1 MAAFGSSS
9 GAQGGEVSGGA
20 FGYSLNVSLFGAPQP
35 AVGPVPTVTLPPGG
49 SATAITGTAPSGD
62 AGAGPAKFF
71 SSDAIDV
78 STEGTPGG
86 TVKSSAK
93 IGQINTS
100 GQEAF
105 TAGGLESSCEA
116 SAGGATGKV
125 RVTEGTLMTDSG
137 DDDPQ
142 NSIADHPPVSVDI
155 PADPAPNTSFEG
167 HIHVNGATDQF
178 QYIFNEQVTNADGS
192 ITVNGGHE
200 KILGPTA
207 VGDLLVGQTKCA
219 GAGGAANPTPTA
231 AENPTPAATGTTT
244 GGTGTGGTGMATTGT
259 DILPLA
265 FLGLELL
272 VVGGLAIRWAGRRR
286 AWPRG

>member
-9 GAQGGEVSGGA
+9 GAQSGEVSGGA

-49 SATAITGTAPSGD
+49 SAAAITGTAPKGD

-71 SSDAIDV
+71 SSDALDV

-105 TAGGLESSCEA
+105 TAGGITSSCEA
-116 SAGGATGKV
+116 SAAGVTGKV
-125 RVTEGTLMTDSG
+125 NITEGTLMTDSG
-137 DDDPQ
+137 DDDPT
-142 NSIADHPPVSVDI
+142 NSIPEHPPVSIDI

-167 HIHVNGATDQF
+167 ELHVNGATDK
-178 QYIFNEQVTNADGS
+178 YRYVFNEQVTNADGS

-200 KILGPTA
+200 FILGPTA
-207 VGDLLVGQTKCA
+207 VGDMYIAQAKCSL
-219 GAGGAANPTPTA
+219 AGGGTTPTPTA
-231 AENPTPAATGTTT
+231 AADPTPAATGTTT
-244 GGTGTGGTGMATTGT
+244 GTTTGGTGMATTGT

-272 VVGGLAIRWAGRRR
+272 VMGGLAIRWAGRRR